1 MSVFRNERME
11 SDKNLSIMII
21 GSSNFDINLTVKD
34 IPVVGETILSSGME
48 IGFGG
53 KGGNQSFTIAKIG
66 GSVDYLTCI
75 GDDVFG
81 GLYREEFRKN
91 NFNMD
96 YIKVID
102 NMPNGI
108 AVINIDENGSNT
120 IVVYPGS
127 SRSLTPD
134 IIKENLEMILSHD
147 IIMTQLEIPVE
158 TAEYIAK
165 TKTGKN
171 IFILNPSPVDKNY
184 NYSQILKSVDI
195 LMPNEVELS
204 QLADMEIKEMED
216 VRKASEKMLSAGVK
230 NMVVTLGKKG
240 VFVRNSVLEQYIEA
254 PDVRVIDTAGAGDAF
269 AGAFMY
275 DYSKTQ
281 DIVKAAN
288 FANKVATI
296 SVTRRGTHKS
306 VPTRQEIEQMPD
318 FFKA

>member
-1 MSVFRNERME
+1 MSVLRKERME
-11 SDKNLSIMII
+11 SGKNLSIMVI
-21 GSSNFDINLTVKD
+21 GSSNFDINLTVKG
-34 IPVVGETILSSGME
+34 IPVVGETILSSSME

-75 GDDVFG
+75 GNDVFG

-108 AVINIDENGSNT
+108 AVINIDENGRNT

-158 TAEYIAK
+158 TAEYLAK
-165 TKTGKN
+165 IKTGKN

-184 NYSQILKSVDI
+184 NYAQILKSVDI

-204 QLADMEIKEMED
+204 QLADMEIKEIED
-216 VRKASEKMLSAGVK
+216 VREASAKLLSKGVK

-240 VFVRNSVLEQYIEA
+240 VFIMNSVLKQYIEA
-254 PDVRVIDTAGAGDAF
+254 PDVRVVDTAGAGDAF
-269 AGAFMY
+269 AGAFMH
-275 DYSKTQ
+275 DYSKTR
-281 DIVKAAN
+281 DIIKAAI

-306 VPTRQEIEQMPD
+306 VPTRQEIEQMAD
-318 FFKA
+318 FFKE

>member
-1 MSVFRNERME
+1 ME
-11 SDKNLSIMII
+11 SDKNLSIMVI

-34 IPVVGETILSSGME
+34 IPVVGETILSSSME

-81 GLYREEFRKN
+81 SLYREEFRKN

-108 AVINIDENGSNT
+108 AVINIDENGRNT

-127 SRSLTPD
+127 SGSLTPD
-134 IIKENLEMILSHD
+134 VIKENLEMILSHD

-158 TAEYIAK
+158 TAEYLAK

-171 IFILNPSPVDKNY
+171 IFILNPSPVDKSY
-184 NYSQILKSVDI
+184 NYAQILKSVDI

-204 QLADMEIKEMED
+204 QLAGIEIKEMED
-216 VRKASEKMLSAGVK
+216 VRNASAKLLLKGVK

-254 PDVRVIDTAGAGDAF
+254 PDVKVVDTAGAGDAF
-269 AGAFMY
+269 AGAFMH
-275 DYSKTQ
+275 DYSRNR
-281 DIVKAAN
+281 DIIKAAN

-306 VPTRQEIEQMPD
+306 VPTRQEIEQMAD
-318 FFKA
+318 FFKD

>member
-1 MSVFRNERME
+1 MGSGKKM
-11 SDKNLSIMII
+11 SIMVI
-21 GSSNFDINLTVKD
+21 GSSNFDINLMVKD

-48 IGFGG
+48 IGYGG
-53 KGGNQSFTIAKIG
+53 KGGNQAFTISKIG

-96 YIKVID
+96 YIKVIK
-102 NMPNGI
+102 NKPNGI
-108 AVINIDENGSNT
+108 AVINIDENGRNT

-134 IIKENLEMILSHD
+134 IIRENLEVILSHD

-158 TAEYIAK
+158 TAEYLAR
-165 TKTGKN
+165 TKTDKN

-195 LMPNEVELS
+195 LMPNEIELS
-204 QLADMEIKEMED
+204 QLANLEVKEIED
-216 VRKASEKMLSAGVK
+216 IREATVKLLLQGVK

-240 VFVRNSVLEQYIEA
+240 VFIKNAALEQYIEA
-254 PDVRVIDTAGAGDAF
+254 PDVSVIDTAGAGDAF

-275 DYSKTQ
+275 DYSINQ
-281 DIVKAAN
+281 DIIKAAS

-306 VPTRQEIEQMPD
+306 VPTRQEIEQMAD
-318 FFKA
+318 FFKD

>member
-1 MSVFRNERME
+1 ME
-11 SDKNLSIMII
+11 SDKNLSIMVI
-21 GSSNFDINLTVKD
+21 GSSNFDINLRVRD
-34 IPVVGETILSSGME
+34 IPAIGETILSSGME

-96 YIKVID
+96 YIKVM
-102 NMPNGI
+102 NNKPNGI
-108 AVINIDENGSNT
+108 AVINIDENGRNT

-134 IIKENLEMILSHD
+134 IIKDNLEMILSHD

-165 TKTGKN
+165 SKTGKN

-184 NYSQILKSVDI
+184 NYSQILRSVDI

-204 QLADMEIKEMED
+204 QLADMEIKEIED
-216 VRKASEKMLSAGVK
+216 VREASIKLLSKGVI

-240 VFVRNSVLEQYIEA
+240 VFIKNSGIEQYIQA
-254 PDVRVIDTAGAGDAF
+254 PDVRVVDTAGAGDAF

-275 DYSKTQ
+275 DYSKTS
-281 DIVKAAN
+281 DIVKAAK

-296 SVTRRGTHKS
+296 SVTRQGTHKS
-306 VPTRQEIEQMPD
+306 VPTIQEIKQMPD
-318 FFKA
+318 FFKD

>member
-1 MSVFRNERME
+1 ME
-11 SDKNLSIMII
+11 SGKNLSIMVI

-48 IGFGG
+48 IGYGG

-81 GLYREEFRKN
+81 GLYWEEFRKN

-96 YIKVID
+96 YIKVIE

-108 AVINIDENGSNT
+108 AVINIDENGRNT

-127 SRSLTPD
+127 SRSLTPE

-165 TKTGKN
+165 VKTDKN

-184 NYSQILKSVDI
+184 DYSGILKSVDI

-204 QLADMEIKEMED
+204 QLADVEIKEIDD
-216 VRKASEKMLSAGVK
+216 VRKASVKMLSAGVK

-240 VFVRNSVLEQYIEA
+240 VFVKNSSVEQYIEA
-254 PDVRVIDTAGAGDAF
+254 PDVKVVDTAGAGDAF

-281 DIVKAAN
+281 DIIKAAN
-288 FANKVATI
+288 FANKVATV

-318 FFKA
+318 FFKD

>member
-1 MSVFRNERME
+1 ME
-11 SDKNLSIMII
+11 VNKNLSIMVV
-21 GSSNFDINLTVKD
+21 GSSNFDINLMVRD

-48 IGFGG
+48 TGFGG
-53 KGGNQSFTIAKIG
+53 KGANQAFTIAKIG
-66 GSVDYLTCI
+66 GKVDYLTCI

-81 GLYREEFRKN
+81 RLYQKEFRKN

-96 YIKVID
+96 YIKVI
-102 NMPNGI
+102 NNKPNGI
-108 AVINIDENGSNT
+108 AVINIDENGRNT

-147 IIMTQLEIPVE
+147 IIMTQLEIPVA

-165 TKTGKN
+165 AKTDKT

-184 NYSQILKSVDI
+184 DYSEILKSVDI
-195 LMPNEVELS
+195 LIPNEVELS
-204 QLADMEIKEMED
+204 QLADGDIKEIED
-216 VRKASEKMLSAGVK
+216 VSKASAKLLSAGVK

-240 VFVRNSVLEQYIEA
+240 VFVKNSNIEQYIEA
-254 PDVRVIDTAGAGDAF
+254 PDVKVIDTAGAGDAF
-269 AGAFMY
+269 AGAFMFN
-275 DYSKTQ
+275 YSKTK

-296 SVTRRGTHKS
+296 SVTRHGTHKS
-306 VPTRQEIEQMPD
+306 VPTRQEIEQMAD
-318 FFKA
+318 FFKD